1 MLGGIKEVSLS
12 LEKEKPNLLRSSKP
26 CFQELVCNYLHAILT
41 RQFLKQQSATVP
53 EPTHQLTSHC
63 WYQPVSFMGLGLGA
77 VLIPV
82 LQKIHVTNKPGT
94 VSAVSTVVQIMPFSI
109 FNEKHFSQ
117 LTLKSYSFLQGSPT
131 SKSRY
136 LLFSIGKKEARKKK
150 RKKKATFWSFLL
162 DQIPML
168 CRQGWRDE
176 SENLIQFTVCYYWQS
191 QSADGLLRISLTA
204 KQGKTPQNP
213 CCLFWFCYIGI
224 MLLVLPLKKIPW
236 IGSSSLTHTHIKKQ
250 VQLWQKQQY

>member
-1 MLGGIKEVSLS
+1 
-12 LEKEKPNLLRSSKP
+12 
-26 CFQELVCNYLHAILT
+26 
-41 RQFLKQQSATVP
+41 
-53 EPTHQLTSHC
+53 
-63 WYQPVSFMGLGLGA
+63 MGLGLGA

-150 RKKKATFWSFLL
+150 KKQHFDHFYLTK
-162 DQIPML
+162 
-168 CRQGWRDE
+168 
-176 SENLIQFTVCYYWQS
+176 S
-191 QSADGLLRISLTA
+191 QCSADRAGEMRVRI
-204 KQGKTPQNP
+204 
-213 CCLFWFCYIGI
+213 
-224 MLLVLPLKKIPW
+224 
-236 IGSSSLTHTHIKKQ
+236 
-250 VQLWQKQQY
+250 